1 MSPSSRGRRY
11 ALLLL
16 MTPVLL
22 HAQERRLD
30 GVLPLHVS
38 VRVTYAHV
46 AGDTTTLDY
55 AVENVRPGGED
66 LWGLLVS
73 MPATVVRMPAPT
85 RLHWGI
91 HPSYRHQPIVGWMLY
106 EDTLIGPGK
115 TTPPLRVM
123 ALGIPD
129 VVRYW
134 AVPDFEANPPAPS
147 FDEEPPARDYYM
159 AFSDSGVTVGVV
171 PVPPGASPASLTA
184 RLHLLLGRSCGDLGW
199 ISQAGVC
206 HSLDVKLTH
215 AEEALAS
222 GQTADVRETL
232 TAFVAELDAQHGA
245 EPGKHVND
253 GAHALLAANAAYIL
267 SRL

>member
-1 MSPSSRGRRY
+1 MSPSSRGRWY

-16 MTPVLL
+16 MMPVLL

-38 VRVTYAHV
+38 VHVTSAHV

-55 AVENVRPGGED
+55 TVENVRPGGED

-73 MPATVVRMPAPT
+73 MPATVVRMPAPA

-91 HPSYRHQPIVGWMLY
+91 HPSYRHQPIVSWMLY
-106 EDTLIGPGK
+106 EDTLIGPGR
-115 TTPPLRVM
+115 TTPALRVM

-129 VVRYW
+129 IVRYW

-147 FDEEPPARDYYM
+147 YDEEPPARDYYM
-159 AFSDSGVTVGVV
+159 VFSDSGVTVGVV
-171 PVPPGASPASLTA
+171 PVPAGASPASLTA

-215 AEEALAS
+215 AEEILAS

-232 TAFVAELDAQHGA
+232 RAFVDELDAQHGA

-253 GAHALLAANAAYIL
+253 GAYALLAGNAAYIL